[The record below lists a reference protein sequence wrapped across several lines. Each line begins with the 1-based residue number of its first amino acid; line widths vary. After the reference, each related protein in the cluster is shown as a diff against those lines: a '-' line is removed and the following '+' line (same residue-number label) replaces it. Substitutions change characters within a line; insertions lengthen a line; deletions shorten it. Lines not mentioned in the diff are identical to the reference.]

1 MEEKD
6 VIEWI
11 GGEQPIT
18 NSRVIKRFIFYGAER
33 QAQPFNPSSL
43 PEKINWILFL
53 LLLGWV
59 WRRTVEWVWLIMIE
73 EWNSFQQQRRKQAN
87 PT

>member
-43 PEKINWILFL
+43 PEKIN
-53 LLLGWV
+53 
-59 WRRTVEWVWLIMIE
+59 
-73 EWNSFQQQRRKQAN
+73 
-87 PT
+87 